1 MSIIADFTANGEEI
15 LRRSSAVAPEC
26 VHEKSLPEGRLSGCR
41 SDTFF
46 RILSQRLFGQC
57 VDLAGQAGLLAGRAV
72 LVIHVVRSCLIDR
85 LASER
90 KEGFRFISV
99 SSLNGIEDA
108 AGSRAD
114 TGLLSSILCVA
125 LCVGFHTKDRSFD
138 VRQVIHPLIFR
149 TILEYDSMPPGKKQ
163 PLFLIARDF
172 RRRGAGSA
180 AGDARPRL
188 SCHGRG
194 RDDIMEKIF
203 PGRRGG
209 TAAALRTRK
218 TAGCIPRGAAGF

>member
-1 MSIIADFTANGEEI
+1 MRSLSMLSSLAKAD
-15 LRRSSAVAPEC
+15 V
-26 VHEKSLPEGRLSGCR
+26 
-41 SDTFF
+41 
-46 RILSQRLFGQC
+46 LFSHR
-57 VDLAGQAGLLAGRAV
+57 VDLTGQTGLFAAGSV
-72 LVIHVVRSCLIDR
+72 LVVHMAGSGLIDR
-85 LASER
+85 LACNC

-163 PLFLIARDF
+163 PLFLAACDF
-172 RRRGAGSA
+172 RRCGAGSA
-180 AGDARPRL
+180 AGDARSRL

-194 RDDIMEKIF
+194 RDDIMEEIF
-203 PGRRGG
+203 PGRCGG

-218 TAGCIPRGAAGF
+218 TASCIPRGAAGF

>member
-1 MSIIADFTANGEEI
+1 MRQRGRAA
-15 LRRSSAVAPEC
+15 EC
-26 VHEKSLPEGRLSGCR
+26 AHEKSLPKGRREGCR
-41 SDTFF
+41 GIPF

-72 LVIHVVRSCLIDR
+72 LVIHVVRSRLVDR

>member
-15 LRRSSAVAPEC
+15 FRRSSAVAPEC
-26 VHEKSLPEGRLSGCR
+26 AHEKSLPEGRREGCR
-41 SDTFF
+41 GIPF

-57 VDLAGQAGLLAGRAV
+57 VDLAGQTGLLAGRAV
-72 LVIHVVRSCLIDR
+72 LVVYVVRSRLVDR

-194 RDDIMEKIF
+194 RDDIMEEIF